1 MSITATRSAYA
12 AALAEALTGTT
23 IKVHG
28 GQFSADELRRWGV
41 QAPAVL
47 VAALGLAGLERIGGR
62 PRADVEWVAA
72 VLVKSTPDRDRNEA
86 ALELTERVVATI
98 ARVAPDDTD
107 RATQISARNG
117 YSRELDA
124 NGVAMWVVSW
134 RARQDLSQDLPDLP
148 EFRATTATWMLGQVE
163 AAIDDIDQRG
173 SEE

>member
-1 MSITATRSAYA
+1 MSITATRTAYA
-12 AALAEALTGTT
+12 EALAESLTDTT

-47 VAALGLAGLERIGGR
+47 VAALGIAAIERIGGR

-72 VLVKSTPDRDRNEA
+72 VMVKSTPDRDRDEA
-86 ALELTERVVATI
+86 ALELTERVVSTI
-98 ARVAPDDTD
+98 ARTAPNDTD

-124 NGVAMWVVSW
+124 KGVAMWVVSW
-134 RARQDLSQDLPDLP
+134 RARQDLSLELPDLP
-148 EFRATTATWMLGQVE
+148 EFRAVNATWMQGQSE
-163 AAIDDIDQRG
+163 AAVDDIELRG
-173 SEE
+173 IEE